1 MQSVTT
7 WNKQASAVKNTD
19 IIITNCALIIQK
31 KAKITCLWFLLS
43 FVLLFSFFLL
53 FAIRRRLRSHFKNS
67 CFVFYRAFQTPENVK
82 RNRPNG
88 FVLSSV
94 FSCLE
99 TLVKHSH
106 PFLKYY
112 FKHLAIKS
120 CVYQQSHIVF
130 SWQGFAGKLN
140 IDEPLV
146 LEILG
151 NVSLVKYS

>member
-7 WNKQASAVKNTD
+7 WNKQASVVKNTD

-31 KAKITCLWFLLS
+31 KAKITCLYDFCFF

-130 SWQGFAGKLN
+130 SWQGFWCKLVVEKSEFSR
-140 IDEPLV
+140 DFQR
-146 LEILG
+146 
-151 NVSLVKYS
+151 